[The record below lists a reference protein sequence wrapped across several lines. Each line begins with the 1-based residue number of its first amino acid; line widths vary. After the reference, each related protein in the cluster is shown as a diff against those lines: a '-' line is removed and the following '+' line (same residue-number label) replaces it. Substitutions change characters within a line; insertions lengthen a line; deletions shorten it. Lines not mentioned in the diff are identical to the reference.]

1 MKYSLRLITVCDN
14 YRDKANNGEWL
25 DSESLSTFKST
36 ANKIINK
43 IDTYLGGDNEDLQV
57 IREATIDGES
67 YFPWKDELKDYI
79 YNNR

>member
-1 MKYSLRLITVCDN
+1 MKYAQKLVTLCDN
-14 YRDKANNGEWL
+14 YSDKVNNWEWI
-25 DSESLSTFKST
+25 DSESLSSFKST

-43 IDTYLGGDNEDLQV
+43 IDTYLGGDEEVQV

-67 YFPWKDELKDYI
+67 YFEWKDELKEYL